1 MFLSILAYDSISDRK
16 GSGMQRFLKQYSLP
30 LCFFVVSIAYYS
42 PPCWGGAG
50 GRAFLFFYYF
60 CFFPS
65 TYASRSSISSAVR
78 VLYLPPLRTIMRQA
92 ISKNMARSNTSSNVL
107 PQTT

>member
-50 GRAFLFFYYF
+50 GRAF
-60 CFFPS
+60 CFFITS
-65 TYASRSSISSAVR
+65 ASFPARM
-78 VLYLPPLRTIMRQA
+78 LRGRQF
-92 ISKNMARSNTSSNVL
+92 
-107 PQTT
+107 PQL